1 MISLNVLLKD
11 HPHHVLFSCIAGSRA
26 YGTHTED
33 SDEDIRGIYAVRA
46 ASYLALNAPA
56 PQLADERGPLTGNRE
71 SAREPGRVSAA
82 SDPIGADAAS
92 FEL

>member
-1 MISLNVLLKD
+1 MISLNALLKD

-26 YGTHTED
+26 YGTSTDD

-56 PQLADERGPLTGNRE
+56 PQLADERGPSLGIE
-71 SAREPGRVSAA
+71 SLRVSQ
-82 SDPIGADAAS
+82 GA
-92 FEL
+92 